1 MLPRQL
7 QISRTRAQG
16 NRIKSTGLYSEKNFT
31 TEYTEGRV
39 DIDRRHRVQDHYKVN
54 HL

>member
-1 MLPRQL
+1 MLAWQL
-7 QISRTRAQG
+7 QIFWTRAQG

-39 DIDRRHRVQDHYKVN
+39 DTDRRRRV
-54 HL
+54 